1 MEGVPGEGIVYSRK
15 SFRTEGVMCDRR
27 WWGTRLGS
35 TLAVTVARLM
45 SWMSSAVGKSMGLT
59 DGIWLLAGWA
69 EVVVGIGGYRADEA
83 DEAVVAED
91 MPCNASSKRH
101 DKRRK

>member
-1 MEGVPGEGIVYSRK
+1 
-15 SFRTEGVMCDRR
+15 
-27 WWGTRLGS
+27 
-35 TLAVTVARLM
+35 
-45 SWMSSAVGKSMGLT
+45 MGLT